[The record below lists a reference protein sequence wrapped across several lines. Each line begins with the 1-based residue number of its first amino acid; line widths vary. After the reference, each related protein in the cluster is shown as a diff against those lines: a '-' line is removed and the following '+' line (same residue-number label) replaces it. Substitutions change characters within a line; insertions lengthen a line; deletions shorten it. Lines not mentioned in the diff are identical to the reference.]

1 MVKNIYQGEI
11 VGSIFFNLK
20 KAFNVVDHEILLK
33 KLLCYKLDN
42 ASINWI
48 RS

>member
-1 MVKNIYQGEI
+1 MFNTITAATAMVIM
-11 VGSIFFNLK
+11 
-20 KAFNVVDHEILLK
+20 VVLVVILLK

-48 RS
+48 RSYLSNII